1 MKIVVVKPERC
12 VGCLQCRFACS
23 VEHSVSRSTF
33 AAPFEPILSK
43 PRIHIGITG
52 EKEPFPNKCR
62 HCDPAPCE
70 MACITKAIYRN
81 QSAGIVLINPEL
93 CINCGMCA
101 MACPFGVIR
110 YHVYTDQ
117 RKSAHKCD
125 QCILRQKEGRIP
137 ACVEVCKVGALVF
150 EDYNTIMDKAT
161 DKLASLVYIGIREKE
176 HPKGAYLAL
185 LSYKNVLQ
193 EIKRRLL

>member
-1 MKIVVVKPERC
+1 MKVVVIKPERC

-23 VEHSVSRSTF
+23 VEHSAGRSQFT
-33 AAPFEPILSK
+33 APFETILSK

-52 EKEPFPNKCR
+52 GKEPFPNKCR

-70 MACITKAIYRN
+70 MACITKAIFRDH
-81 QSAGIVLINPEL
+81 SSGIVLITQER

-110 YHVYTDQ
+110 YQVYAPQ
-117 RKSAHKCD
+117 RTAAQKCD
-125 QCILRQKEGRIP
+125 QCIRRQKEEMIP

-150 EDYNTIMDKAT
+150 EDYNKVMDKAT
-161 DKLASLVYIGIREKE
+161 DTLASLVYLGIREKE
-176 HPKGAYLAL
+176 HERGAYPTL
-185 LSYKNVLQ
+185 LSYKNALQ
-193 EIKRRLL
+193 EIKRRSL